1 MKAVIFA
8 GGVGTRLWPLSRKK
22 SPKQFE
28 KVVGN
33 KSTLQLATERL
44 LPEFSAED
52 IFISTGEQYV
62 KMVEEQLPFIPQDN
76 IIAEPAKRDVGPAV
90 GLIMGYLAQKYPHEP
105 VVILWSDHLV
115 KKIELFKKI
124 LLDVGAFVSKN
135 NDCIVFIGQKP
146 RFASENLGWIQIGTQ
161 SAQSGDTPLHSF
173 KAFKY
178 RPDTETA
185 TKFYN
190 SKKYCWNLGYFVSTP
205 QYIYS
210 LFKVHAPEIYETAE
224 KIVKVASISDFNTN
238 LKKHFKEMPEVSF
251 DNAVLEKIDTTAA
264 FVVEEDIGWSDV
276 GAWEA
281 LKEALEQQ
289 REDNITKGR
298 VLLENSQDSLV
309 YNYEKKKMIVG
320 VELDD
325 LLVVNTDDVLLVAR
339 KSAVQQIK
347 KIVEGFQGTENEKLT

>member
-28 KVVGN
+28 KVIGN

-44 LPEFSAED
+44 LPEFSAKD
-52 IFISTGEQYV
+52 IFIATGEQYV
-62 KMVEEQLPFIPQDN
+62 KLVQEQLPFIPEEN

-90 GLIMGYLAQKYPHEP
+90 GLIMGYLAQKFPHEP

-115 KKIELFKKI
+115 KKIELFKNI
-124 LLDVGAFVSKN
+124 LNNVGAFVVTKRQ
-135 NDCIVFIGQKP
+135 CIVFIGQKP
-146 RFASENLGWIQIGTQ
+146 RFASKNLGWIEFGEKILK
-161 SAQSGDTPLHSF
+161 SGDTVLNSF

-178 RPDTETA
+178 RPDTNTA
-185 TKFYN
+185 NKFFHN
-190 SKKYCWNLGYFVSTP
+190 MHYCWNLGYFVSTP

-210 LFKVHAPEIYETAE
+210 LFETHAPEIHETAE
-224 KIVKVASISDFNTN
+224 KIIQTSSLIEFHKK
-238 LKKHFKEMPEVSF
+238 LKKHYKEMPEISF
-251 DNAVLEKIDTTAA
+251 DNAILEKIDTNHAY
-264 FVVEEDIGWSDV
+264 VVYEDIGWSDV

-281 LKEALEQQ
+281 LKEALEHH

-298 VLLENSQDSLV
+298 VLLEHSQDSLV
-309 YNYEKKKMIVG
+309 YNYDDTKMIVG

>member
-62 KMVEEQLPFIPQDN
+62 HMVQDQLPFIPREN

-90 GLIMGYLAQKYPHEP
+90 GLIMGYLAQRFSHEP
-105 VVILWSDHLV
+105 VIILWSDHLV

-124 LLDVGAFVSKN
+124 IMDVGAFVKKKEN
-135 NDCIVFIGQKP
+135 CIVFIGQKP
-146 RFASENLGWIQIGTQ
+146 RFASENLGWIQIGSKVTKT
-161 SAQSGDTPLHSF
+161 ADTNLNSF
-173 KAFKY
+173 AAFKY
-178 RPDTETA
+178 RPDTKTA
-185 TKFYN
+185 ESFFH
-190 SKKYCWNLGYFVSTP
+190 SKNFSWNLGYFVSTP

-210 LFKVHAPEIYETAE
+210 LFKKHSAEIYETAE
-224 KIVKVASISDFNTN
+224 KIIATKSSTEFKKN
-238 LKKHFKEMPEVSF
+238 LKKHYKEMPEVSF
-251 DNAVLEKIDTTAA
+251 DNAVLEKIDTKSA
-264 FVVEEDIGWSDV
+264 FVVDEDIGWSDV

-281 LKEALEQQ
+281 LKEALEQH

-309 YNYEKKKMIVG
+309 YNYDDKKMIVG

-325 LLVVNTDDVLLVAR
+325 LLVVNTEDVLLVAR